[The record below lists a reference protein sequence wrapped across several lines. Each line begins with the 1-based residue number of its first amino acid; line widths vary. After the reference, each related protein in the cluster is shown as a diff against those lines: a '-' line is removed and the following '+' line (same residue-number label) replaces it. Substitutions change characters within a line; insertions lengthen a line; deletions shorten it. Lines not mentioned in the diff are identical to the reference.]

1 MIKYR
6 LICANCNN
14 NGDLKFGPDDKSMI
28 TTCPKCNQLYAIIKP
43 NGFQV
48 LTVYKLTR
56 SRAKLIRYILSEGV
70 REDDSNNEHKSV

>member
-14 NGDLKFGPDDKSMI
+14 NGDLKFEPEDNSVV
-28 TTCPKCNQLYAIIKP
+28 TTCPKCNQMYAIIKP

-48 LTVYKLTR
+48 LRVYKLTR
-56 SRAKLIRYILSEGV
+56 SSAKLIRYIPSEEV
-70 REDDSNNEHKSV
+70 REDDNEHRSENV